1 MSIANKLTFSR
12 VILAPVFF
20 IIYFLPALIP
30 SWFTNG
36 SAWLVPIL
44 WLIFILSE
52 VTDLLD
58 GYAARKLKETSDFG
72 KFFDPFADTLMQL
85 TCFLCFVI
93 DGTFPAL
100 LFLLVLY
107 RELSILLVRNL
118 MLKKGITMGARLGG
132 KIKTFTYIMAIG
144 AALLTVS
151 LQHLAVVDD
160 SIIRFF
166 RIGAI
171 VIFCI
176 SVIASIVSFID
187 YVLIYR
193 KTGQSE

>member
-1 MSIANKLTFSR
+1 MSIANKLTFFR
-12 VILAPVFF
+12 VIMAPAFF
-20 IIYFLPALIP
+20 IIYTLPTLIP
-30 SWFTNG
+30 AWFENG
-36 SAWLVPIL
+36 TAWTVPVL

-58 GYAARKLKETSDFG
+58 GYAARRLKETSDFG

-85 TCFLCFVI
+85 TCFLCFVL
-93 DGTFPAL
+93 DGTFPAI

-118 MLKKGITMGARLGG
+118 MLKKGITMGARIAG

-151 LQHLAVVDD
+151 LQRLSDLD
-160 SIIRFF
+160 FIIRYF

-176 SVIASIVSFID
+176 SVIVSIISFFD
-187 YVLIYR
+187 YVNVYR
-193 KTGQSE
+193 KTEKNA